1 MRDIFEFSFLVISF
15 FMIMIG
21 LFMGIGL
28 VVSYNQAQYIKNHYN
43 IEVSTKD
50 LFWNEKLVMS
60 ELRSKGIIT
69 DTNENNNVKISEE
82 K

>member
-1 MRDIFEFSFLVISF
+1 MRDIFKLSCQFILI
-15 FMIMIG
+15 FMLMIG
-21 LFMGIGL
+21 LAMGIGL

-43 IEVSTKD
+43 IDVSTKD
-50 LFWNEKLVMS
+50 LLWNEKLVMS

-69 DTNENNNVKISEE
+69 DTNQNNNIKINEE